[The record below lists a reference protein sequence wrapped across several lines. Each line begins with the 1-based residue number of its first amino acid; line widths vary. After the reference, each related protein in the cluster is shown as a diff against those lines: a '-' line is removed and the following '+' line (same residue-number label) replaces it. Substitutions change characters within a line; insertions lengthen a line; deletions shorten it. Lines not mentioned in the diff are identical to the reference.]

1 MVYLRQKGGIDMNIN
16 LKENEEI
23 EFKESLAQLDKG
35 IKSLSAMLNK
45 NNHGSIY
52 FGVKDN
58 GDICGLTLGNNT
70 LKDIRQR
77 VKELIKP
84 QIMIRLET
92 KKYEDKD
99 VVILSSEG
107 SDVPYSCDGKYFIR
121 NASSD
126 DQIEPQLLRKMF
138 IYDNPNLL
146 IDTSSNNQNL
156 TFNQFLGYCIVK
168 GVNIIDNDEFL
179 KSKVLFTKDG
189 AYNLMAFILSDQSN
203 VSIKVVKFNGTD
215 KSSFSERTE
224 YGNQCLL
231 NSINDVLAYIKSL
244 NTTKIDVIS
253 STSRKDI
260 PLFDYESFR
269 EAWINACLHNRWIE
283 MIPPSVFIYDDRIE
297 ILSYGDLPYNLSK
310 ESFYSGTSVP
320 VNRALKDIFMS
331 VGLSEQSGHGVP
343 IIVSHYG
350 KEAFSFES
358 STIKVTIPFAFEPD
372 YVLGRK
378 VRENIVNNLNE
389 SQRKVLNYILDNPY
403 ASQKE
408 IADKSNISLANVKKI
423 TLKLQSSNL
432 LERKDGKKN
441 GYWQVKLYL

>member
-1 MVYLRQKGGIDMNIN
+1 MIYMNIN

-23 EFKESLAQLDKG
+23 EFKESLAQFDKG
-35 IKSLSAMLNK
+35 FKSLSAMLNK
-45 NNHGSIY
+45 NNYGAIY

-58 GDICGLTLGNNT
+58 GDICGVSIGNNT

-77 VKELIKP
+77 VEKLIKP
-84 QIMIRLET
+84 QIMIHLEI
-92 KKYEDKD
+92 KKYEDKN
-99 VVILSSEG
+99 VVVLSSEG
-107 SDVPYSCDGKYFIR
+107 SDIPYSCDDRYFIR
-121 NASSD
+121 NVSSD

-138 IYDNPNLL
+138 EASDSDL
-146 IDTSSNNQNL
+146 ISNYKSYNQSL
-156 TFNQFLGYCIVK
+156 TFHQFLEYNKIK
-168 GVNIIDNDEFL
+168 GLHITNENSFL
-179 KSKVLFTKDG
+179 KSKVFFTRDG

-231 NSINDVLAYIKSL
+231 NSINDVLTYIKSL

-283 MIPPSVFIYDDRIE
+283 MIPPSIFIYDDRIE
-297 ILSYGDLPYNLSK
+297 VLSYGDLPYNLSK
-310 ESFYSGTSVP
+310 ENFYSGTSIP
-320 VNRALKDIFMS
+320 INRALKDIFIS
-331 VGLSEQSGHGVP
+331 VGLAEQSGHGVP

-358 STIKVTIPFAFEPD
+358 STIKVTLPFAFEPD

-389 SQRKVLNYILDNPY
+389 NQRKVLNYIFENPY
-403 ASQKE
+403 ANQQE
-408 IADKSNISLANVKKI
+408 IASKLNMSLSNIKKI
-423 TLKLQSSNL
+423 TAKLQEINL
-432 LERKDGKKN
+432 LERKVSKKS
-441 GYWQVKLYL
+441 GYWHVKLYL

>member
-1 MVYLRQKGGIDMNIN
+1 MKID

-35 IKSLSAMLNK
+35 LKSLSSMLNK

-52 FGVKDN
+52 FGIKDN
-58 GDICGLTLGNNT
+58 GDICGVSIGNNT

-84 QIMIRLET
+84 QIMIHLEI

-99 VVILSSEG
+99 VVVLSSEG
-107 SDVPYSCDGKYFIR
+107 SNIPYSCDGRYFIR
-121 NASSD
+121 NVSSD

-138 IYDNPNLL
+138 ETGDSDL
-146 IDTSSNNQNL
+146 IANYKSYNQDL
-156 TFNQFLGYCIVK
+156 TFRQFIEYNKIK
-168 GVNIIDNDEFL
+168 GIHITNENSFL
-179 KSKVLFTKDG
+179 KSKIFFTRDG

-231 NSINDVLAYIKSL
+231 NSINDVLAYVKNL

-297 ILSYGDLPYNLSK
+297 VLSYGDLPYNLSK
-310 ESFYSGTSVP
+310 ESFYNGTSIP
-320 VNRALKDIFMS
+320 INRALKDIFMS

-350 KEAFSFES
+350 KDAFSFES
-358 STIKVTIPFAFEPD
+358 STIKVTLPFAFEPD

-389 SQRKVLNYILDNPY
+389 NQRKVLNYILENPY
-403 ASQKE
+403 SSQQE
-408 IADKSNISLANVKKI
+408 IANKLNISLSNIKKI
-423 TLKLQSSNL
+423 TIKLQEINL
-432 LERKDGKKN
+432 LERKKGKKS

>member
-1 MVYLRQKGGIDMNIN
+1 MNIN

-35 IKSLSAMLNK
+35 LKSLSAMLNK
-45 NNHGSIY
+45 NNRGSIY

-269 EAWINACLHNRWIE
+269 KAWINACLHNRWIE

-408 IADKSNISLANVKKI
+408 IADKLNISLANVKKI

>member
-1 MVYLRQKGGIDMNIN
+1 MNIN

-35 IKSLSAMLNK
+35 LKSLSSMLNK

-52 FGVKDN
+52 FGIKDN
-58 GDICGLTLGNNT
+58 GDICGVSIGNDT

-77 VKELIKP
+77 VKDLIKP
-84 QIMIRLET
+84 QIMINLET
-92 KKYEDKD
+92 KKYEDKN
-99 VVILSSEG
+99 VVVLSSEG
-107 SDVPYSCDGKYFIR
+107 SNIPYSCDGRYFIR
-121 NASSD
+121 NVSSD

-138 IYDNPNLL
+138 ETGDSDL
-146 IDTSSNNQNL
+146 ISNYKSYNQDL
-156 TFNQFLGYCIVK
+156 TFHQFLEYNKIK
-168 GVNIIDNDEFL
+168 GFHITNENSFL
-179 KSKVLFTKDG
+179 KSKVFFTREG

-203 VSIKVVKFNGTD
+203 ISIKVVKFNGTD
-215 KSSFSERTE
+215 KSSLSERTE

-231 NSINDVLAYIKSL
+231 NSINDVLTYIKSL

-283 MIPPSVFIYDDRIE
+283 MIPPSIFIYDNRIE

-358 STIKVTIPFAFEPD
+358 STIMVTLPFAYEPD

-378 VRENIVNNLNE
+378 VRENIVNSLNE
-389 SQRKVLNYILDNPY
+389 NQRKVLNYILENPY
-403 ASQKE
+403 ASQQE
-408 IADKSNISLANVKKI
+408 IAKK
-423 TLKLQSSNL
+423 
-432 LERKDGKKN
+432 
-441 GYWQVKLYL
+441 

>member
-1 MVYLRQKGGIDMNIN
+1 MNIN

-35 IKSLSAMLNK
+35 LKSLSSMLNK

-52 FGVKDN
+52 FGIKDN
-58 GDICGLTLGNNT
+58 GDICGVSIGNDT

-77 VKELIKP
+77 VKDLIKP
-84 QIMIRLET
+84 QIMINLET
-92 KKYEDKD
+92 KKYEDKN
-99 VVILSSEG
+99 VVVLSSEG
-107 SDVPYSCDGKYFIR
+107 SNIPYSCDGRYFIR
-121 NASSD
+121 NVSSD

-138 IYDNPNLL
+138 ETGDSDL
-146 IDTSSNNQNL
+146 ISNYKSYNQDL
-156 TFNQFLGYCIVK
+156 TFHQFLEYNKIK
-168 GVNIIDNDEFL
+168 GFHITNENSFL
-179 KSKVLFTKDG
+179 KSKVFFTREG

-203 VSIKVVKFNGTD
+203 ISIKVVKFNGTD
-215 KSSFSERTE
+215 KSSLSERTE

-231 NSINDVLAYIKSL
+231 NSINDVLTYIKSL

-283 MIPPSVFIYDDRIE
+283 MIPPSIFIYDNRIE

-358 STIKVTIPFAFEPD
+358 STIMVTLPFAYEPD

-378 VRENIVNNLNE
+378 VRENIVNSLNE
-389 SQRKVLNYILDNPY
+389 NQRKVLNYILENPY
-403 ASQKE
+403 ASQQE
-408 IADKSNISLANVKKI
+408 IANKLNIGLSNTKKI
-423 TLKLQSSNL
+423 TVKLQELNL
-432 LERKDGKKN
+432 LERKSGKKS
-441 GYWQVKLYL
+441 GYWQVRLYL

>member
-1 MVYLRQKGGIDMNIN
+1 MNIN

-35 IKSLSAMLNK
+35 LKSLSSMLNK
-45 NNHGSIY
+45 NNHGAIY
-52 FGVKDN
+52 FGIKDN
-58 GDICGLTLGNNT
+58 GDICGVFLGDNT

-84 QIMIRLET
+84 QIMIYLET
-92 KKYEDKD
+92 KKYGDKD

-107 SDVPYSCDGKYFIR
+107 SNIPYSCDGRYFIR
-121 NASSD
+121 NVSSD

-138 IYDNPNLL
+138 EAGDPDLL
-146 IDTSSNNQNL
+146 ANYKSYNQDL
-156 TFNQFLGYCIVK
+156 TFHQFIEYNKIK
-168 GVNIIDNDEFL
+168 GLHITNENSFL
-179 KSKVLFTKDG
+179 KSKVFFTKEG

-231 NSINDVLAYIKSL
+231 NSINDVLAYVKNL

-269 EAWINACLHNRWIE
+269 EAWINACLHNRWVE

-297 ILSYGDLPYNLSK
+297 VLSYGDLPYNLSK

-350 KEAFSFES
+350 KDAFSFES
-358 STIKVTIPFAFEPD
+358 STIKVTLPFAYEPD

-378 VRENIVNNLNE
+378 VRENVVNNLNE
-389 SQRKVLNYILDNPY
+389 NQRKVLNYILENPY
-403 ASQKE
+403 ASQQE
-408 IADKSNISLANVKKI
+408 IANKLNISLSNIKKI
-423 TLKLQSSNL
+423 TIKLQEINL
-432 LERKDGKKN
+432 LERKAGKKS
-441 GYWQVKLYL
+441 GYWQAKLYL

>member
-1 MVYLRQKGGIDMNIN
+1 MNIN

-23 EFKESLAQLDKG
+23 EFKESLSQLDKG
-35 IKSLSAMLNK
+35 LKSLSAMLNK
-45 NNHGSIY
+45 NNHGTIY

-58 GDICGLTLGNNT
+58 GDICGISIGNNT

-84 QIMIRLET
+84 QIMIHLEN
-92 KKYEDKD
+92 KKYEDRD
-99 VVILSSEG
+99 IIILSAEG
-107 SDVPYSCDGKYFIR
+107 SDIPYSCDGRYFIR
-121 NASSD
+121 NVSSD

-138 IYDNPNLL
+138 EAGNSDL
-146 IDTSSNNQNL
+146 ISNYKSYNQNL
-156 TFNQFLGYCIVK
+156 TFHQFLEYNKIK
-168 GVNIIDNDEFL
+168 GLHITNENSFL
-179 KSKVLFTKDG
+179 KSKVFFTKEG

-231 NSINDVLAYIKSL
+231 NSINDVLTYIKSL
-244 NTTKIDVIS
+244 NTTRVDVIS
-253 STSRKDI
+253 STSRKDM

-297 ILSYGDLPYNLSK
+297 VLSYGDLPYNLSK
-310 ESFYSGTSVP
+310 ESFYNGTSIP
-320 VNRALKDIFMS
+320 INRALKDIFMS

-350 KEAFSFES
+350 KDAFSFES
-358 STIKVTIPFAFEPD
+358 STIKVTLPFAFEPD

-389 SQRKVLNYILDNPY
+389 NQRKVLNYILENPY
-403 ASQKE
+403 SSQQE
-408 IADKSNISLANVKKI
+408 IANKLNISLSNIKKI
-423 TLKLQSSNL
+423 TIKLQEINL
-432 LERKDGKKN
+432 LERKKGKKS

>member
-1 MVYLRQKGGIDMNIN
+1 MNIN

-35 IKSLSAMLNK
+35 LKSLSAMLNK
-45 NNHGSIY
+45 NNRGSIY

-269 EAWINACLHNRWIE
+269 EAWINACLHNHWIE

>member
-1 MVYLRQKGGIDMNIN
+1 MKID

-35 IKSLSAMLNK
+35 LKSLSSMLNK

-52 FGVKDN
+52 FGIKDN
-58 GDICGLTLGNNT
+58 GDICGVSIGNNT

-84 QIMIRLET
+84 QIMIHLEI

-99 VVILSSEG
+99 VVVLSSEG
-107 SDVPYSCDGKYFIR
+107 SNIPYSCDGRYFIR
-121 NASSD
+121 NVSSD

-138 IYDNPNLL
+138 ETGDSDL
-146 IDTSSNNQNL
+146 IANYKSYNQDL
-156 TFNQFLGYCIVK
+156 TFRQFIEYNKIK
-168 GVNIIDNDEFL
+168 GIHITNENSFL
-179 KSKVLFTKDG
+179 KSKIFFTRDG

-231 NSINDVLAYIKSL
+231 NSINDVLAYVKNL

-297 ILSYGDLPYNLSK
+297 VLSYGDLPYNLSK

-343 IIVSHYG
+343 IIVSQYG

-358 STIKVTIPFAFEPD
+358 STIKVTLPFAYEPD

-378 VRENIVNNLNE
+378 VREKIVDNLNE
-389 SQRKVLNYILDNPY
+389 NQRKVLKYILENPY
-403 ASQKE
+403 ASQQE
-408 IADKSNISLANVKKI
+408 IANELNISLSNIKKI
-423 TLKLQSSNL
+423 TVKLQEINL
-432 LERKDGKKN
+432 LERKAGKKS
-441 GYWQVKLYL
+441 GYWHIKLYL

>member
-1 MVYLRQKGGIDMNIN
+1 MNIN

-35 IKSLSAMLNK
+35 LKSLSSMLNK

-52 FGVKDN
+52 FGIKDN
-58 GDICGLTLGNNT
+58 GDICGVSIGNNT

-84 QIMIRLET
+84 QIMIHLET

-99 VVILSSEG
+99 VVVLSSEG
-107 SDVPYSCDGKYFIR
+107 SNIPYSCDGRYFIR
-121 NASSD
+121 NVSSD

-138 IYDNPNLL
+138 EIGDSDL
-146 IDTSSNNQNL
+146 ISNYKSYNQDL
-156 TFNQFLGYCIVK
+156 TFHQFIEYNKIK
-168 GVNIIDNDEFL
+168 GLHITNENIFL
-179 KSKVLFTKDG
+179 KSKVFFTRDG

-203 VSIKVVKFNGTD
+203 VSIKVVKFNGID

-231 NSINDVLAYIKSL
+231 NSINDVLTYVKSL

-269 EAWINACLHNRWIE
+269 ESWINACLHNRWIE

-297 ILSYGDLPYNLSK
+297 VLSYGDLPYNLSK

-350 KEAFSFES
+350 KGAFSFES
-358 STIKVTIPFAFEPD
+358 STIKVTLPFAYEPD

-378 VRENIVNNLNE
+378 VRENIINNLNE
-389 SQRKVLNYILDNPY
+389 NQRKVLNYILENPY
-403 ASQKE
+403 ASQQE
-408 IADKSNISLANVKKI
+408 IANKLNISLPNIKKI
-423 TLKLQSSNL
+423 TVKLQKINL
-432 LERKDGKKN
+432 LERKEGKKT
-441 GYWQVKLYL
+441 GYWQVKQYL

>member
-1 MVYLRQKGGIDMNIN
+1 MNIN

-35 IKSLSAMLNK
+35 LKSLSAMLNK
-45 NNHGSIY
+45 NNRGSIY

-331 VGLSEQSGHGVP
+331 VGLSEQSGRGVP

>member
-1 MVYLRQKGGIDMNIN
+1 MIYMNIN

-23 EFKESLAQLDKG
+23 EFKESLAQFDKG
-35 IKSLSAMLNK
+35 FKSLSAMLNK
-45 NNHGSIY
+45 NNYGAIY

-58 GDICGLTLGNNT
+58 GDICGVSIGNNT

-77 VKELIKP
+77 VEKLIKP
-84 QIMIRLET
+84 QIMIHLEI
-92 KKYEDKD
+92 KKYEDKN
-99 VVILSSEG
+99 VVVLSSEG
-107 SDVPYSCDGKYFIR
+107 SDIPYSCDDRYFIR
-121 NASSD
+121 NVSSD

-138 IYDNPNLL
+138 EASDSDL
-146 IDTSSNNQNL
+146 ISNYKSYNQSL
-156 TFNQFLGYCIVK
+156 TFHQFLEYNKIK
-168 GVNIIDNDEFL
+168 GLHITNENSFL
-179 KSKVLFTKDG
+179 KSKVFFTRDG

-231 NSINDVLAYIKSL
+231 NSINDVLTYIKSL

-283 MIPPSVFIYDDRIE
+283 MIPPSIFIYDDRIE
-297 ILSYGDLPYNLSK
+297 VLSYGDLPYNLSK
-310 ESFYSGTSVP
+310 ENFYSGTSIP
-320 VNRALKDIFMS
+320 INRALKDIFIS
-331 VGLSEQSGHGVP
+331 VGLAEQSGHGVP

-358 STIKVTIPFAFEPD
+358 STIKVTLPFAFEPD

-389 SQRKVLNYILDNPY
+389 NQRKVLNYIFENPY
-403 ASQKE
+403 ANQQE
-408 IADKSNISLANVKKI
+408 IASKLNMSLSNIKKI
-423 TLKLQSSNL
+423 TAKLQEINL
-432 LERKDGKKN
+432 LERKVSKKS
-441 GYWQVKLYL
+441 GYWHVKLYI

>member
-1 MVYLRQKGGIDMNIN
+1 MNIN

-35 IKSLSAMLNK
+35 LKSLSAMLNK
-45 NNHGSIY
+45 NNYGSIY

-58 GDICGLTLGNNT
+58 GDICGVSVGNNT

-84 QIMIRLET
+84 QIMIHLET
-92 KKYEDKD
+92 KKYEDKN
-99 VVILSSEG
+99 VVVLSSEG
-107 SDVPYSCDGKYFIR
+107 SDIPYSCDGRYFIR
-121 NASSD
+121 NVSSD

-138 IYDNPNLL
+138 EAGDSDL
-146 IDTSSNNQNL
+146 ISNYKSYNQAL
-156 TFNQFLGYCIVK
+156 TFYQFLEYNKIK
-168 GVNIIDNDEFL
+168 GLHITNENSFL
-179 KSKVLFTKDG
+179 KSKVFFTRDG

-231 NSINDVLAYIKSL
+231 NSINDVLTYIKSL

-297 ILSYGDLPYNLSK
+297 VLSYGDLPYNLSK
-310 ESFYSGTSVP
+310 ESFYGGTSIP
-320 VNRALKDIFMS
+320 INKALKDIFIS
-331 VGLSEQSGHGVP
+331 VGLAEQSGHGVP

-358 STIKVTIPFAFEPD
+358 STIKVTLPFAFEPD

-389 SQRKVLNYILDNPY
+389 NQRKVLNYIFENPY
-403 ASQKE
+403 ASQQE
-408 IADKSNISLANVKKI
+408 IASKLNMSLSNIKKI
-423 TLKLQSSNL
+423 TVKLQEIHL
-432 LERKDGKKN
+432 LERKASKKS
-441 GYWQVKLYL
+441 GYWHVKLYI

>member
-1 MVYLRQKGGIDMNIN
+1 MNIN

-35 IKSLSAMLNK
+35 LKSLSSMLNK

-52 FGVKDN
+52 FGIKDN
-58 GDICGLTLGNNT
+58 GDICGVSIGNNT

-84 QIMIRLET
+84 QIMIHLET

-99 VVILSSEG
+99 VVVLSSEG
-107 SDVPYSCDGKYFIR
+107 SNIPYSCDGRYFIR
-121 NASSD
+121 NVSSD

-138 IYDNPNLL
+138 EIGDSDL
-146 IDTSSNNQNL
+146 ISNYKSYNQDL
-156 TFNQFLGYCIVK
+156 TFHQFIEYNKIK
-168 GVNIIDNDEFL
+168 GLHITNENIFL
-179 KSKVLFTKDG
+179 KSKVFFTRDG

-203 VSIKVVKFNGTD
+203 VSIKVVKFNGID

-231 NSINDVLAYIKSL
+231 NSINDVLTYVKSL

-269 EAWINACLHNRWIE
+269 ESWINACLHNRWIE

-297 ILSYGDLPYNLSK
+297 VLSYGDLPYNLSK

-350 KEAFSFES
+350 KDAFSFES
-358 STIKVTIPFAFEPD
+358 STIKVTLPFAYEPD

-378 VRENIVNNLNE
+378 VRENIINNLNE
-389 SQRKVLNYILDNPY
+389 NQRKVLNYILENPY
-403 ASQKE
+403 ASQQE
-408 IADKSNISLANVKKI
+408 IANKLNISLPNIKKI
-423 TLKLQSSNL
+423 TVKLQKINL
-432 LERKDGKKN
+432 LERKEGKKT
-441 GYWQVKLYL
+441 GYWQVKQYL

>member
-1 MVYLRQKGGIDMNIN
+1 MNIN

-35 IKSLSAMLNK
+35 LKSLSAMLNK
-45 NNHGSIY
+45 NNRGSIY

-84 QIMIRLET
+84 QIMLRLET

-269 EAWINACLHNRWIE
+269 KAWINACLHNRWIE

-408 IADKSNISLANVKKI
+408 IADKLNISLANVKKI